1 MLRQPPSPTRT
12 TTTIHRMNVERSVT
26 ARNHARIHT
35 GSYSDWMIETSQ
47 SITIQDSSSRH
58 DQDHST
64 GFFCQDLERCDDAT
78 CAHTG
83 SSSSFTR
90 HSPLSDAIS
99 SSFLRVRAA
108 VTTMASM
115 ARMRLFRQ
123 KYQYLLVVAIQIQAI
138 ARGRPIDRWEPSKR
152 SQKPRGRISG
162 VGELCHLPR
171 AFSVLLRKCIY
182 HNISP
187 STLSRRT

>member
-58 DQDHST
+58 YQDHST

-90 HSPLSDAIS
+90 HSPLSDAIY
-99 SSFLRVRAA
+99 SSFLRARAA

-138 ARGRPIDRWEPSKR
+138 ARGRPIDR
-152 SQKPRGRISG
+152 
-162 VGELCHLPR
+162 
-171 AFSVLLRKCIY
+171 
-182 HNISP
+182 
-187 STLSRRT
+187 